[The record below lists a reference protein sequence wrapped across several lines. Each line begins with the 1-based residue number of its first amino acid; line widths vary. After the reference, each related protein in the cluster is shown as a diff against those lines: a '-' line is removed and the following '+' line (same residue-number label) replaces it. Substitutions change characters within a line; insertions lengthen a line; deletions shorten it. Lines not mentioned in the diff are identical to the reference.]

1 MRILV
6 TNDDGIYSPGIAAL
20 AKAALKFGEVRVV
33 APDVEQ
39 SSMGHAVTHSRPLSY
54 KKSPIEFPG
63 IEAYRVNGT
72 PADCVALGTH
82 LWDHTDLVLSG
93 INMGPNLGNSMWH
106 SGTLAAAKQAALLGI
121 KAVALSTPVGKTEP
135 DFEALAPFVE
145 QTIKLLLDN
154 PDLGLYNVNFP
165 PEPKGIQWT
174 RQSVRL
180 YDGHIVPGT
189 DPMGRK
195 HYWFTVTPLE
205 PAEEGTDRWAVDNGY
220 VSITPLRLDLT
231 NEEELKRSIVQNP
244 EVNTAV
250 DLQELKS

>member
-1 MRILV
+1 MRILI

-20 AKAALKFGEVRVV
+20 ARVASRFGEVTVI

-39 SSMGHAVTHSRPLSY
+39 SSMGHAVTHSRPLSF
-54 KKSPIEFPG
+54 KKSPIYFEG
-63 IEAYRVNGT
+63 VEAFRVNGT

-82 LWDHTDLVLSG
+82 LYAKTDVVLSG

-106 SGTLAAAKQAALLGI
+106 SGTLAAAKQAVLLGI
-121 KAVALSTPVGKTEP
+121 KGIALSTPVGKTEP
-135 DFEALAPFVE
+135 DFIKLEPFVAQALE
-145 QTIKLLLDN
+145 LLLATE
-154 PDLGLYNVNFP
+154 GLNLFNVNFP
-165 PEPKGIQWT
+165 ATPKGMKWT

-180 YDGHIVPGT
+180 YDGHIVPGV

-205 PAEEGTDRWAVDNGY
+205 TAEEGSDRWAVENNY

-231 NEEELKRSIVQNP
+231 NE
-244 EVNTAV
+244 
-250 DLQELKS
+250 QELKNRQIQQPL

>member
-20 AKAALKFGEVRVV
+20 ARAARKFGEVKVV

-54 KKSPIEFPG
+54 KKSPLEFEG
-63 IEAYRVNGT
+63 LDAYRVNGT

-82 LWDHTDLVLSG
+82 LWTNTDVVLSG

-106 SGTLAAAKQAALLGI
+106 SGTLAAAKQAVLFGI
-121 KAVALSTPVGKTEP
+121 RGIALSTPVGKTEP
-135 DFEALAPFVE
+135 DFKALQPFVE
-145 QTIKLLLDN
+145 KTLELLLQN
-154 PDLGLYNVNFP
+154 RELSLYNVNFP
-165 PEPKGIQWT
+165 EKPKEIRWT

-180 YDGHIVPGT
+180 YDGKVIPGT

-195 HYWFTVTPLE
+195 HYWFTVTPLA
-205 PAEEGTDRWAVDNGY
+205 PADEGTDRWAVENDF

-231 NEEELKRSIVQNP
+231 AENELKKRLS
-244 EVNTAV
+244 
-250 DLQELKS
+250 S